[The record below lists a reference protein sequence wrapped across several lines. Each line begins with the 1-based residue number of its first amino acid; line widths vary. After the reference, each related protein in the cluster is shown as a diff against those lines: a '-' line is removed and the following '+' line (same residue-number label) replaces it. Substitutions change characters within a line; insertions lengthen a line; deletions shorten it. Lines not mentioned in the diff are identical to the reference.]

1 MNDISLPSFN
11 YTQKGVSRQT
21 GAEHMANEGV
31 ESRIARLESDVS
43 YIKRDIGDIKTDI
56 RQIRDTDL
64 KDIRKDMKTDF
75 RALFAAIIA
84 VALGLAGIMGKG
96 FGWL

>member
-1 MNDISLPSFN
+1 
-11 YTQKGVSRQT
+11 
-21 GAEHMANEGV
+21 MANEGV

-64 KDIRKDMKTDF
+64 KDIRQDMKTDF
-75 RALFAAIIA
+75 RIIFAAIIT
-84 VALGLAGIMGKG
+84 VAIGLAGIMGKG